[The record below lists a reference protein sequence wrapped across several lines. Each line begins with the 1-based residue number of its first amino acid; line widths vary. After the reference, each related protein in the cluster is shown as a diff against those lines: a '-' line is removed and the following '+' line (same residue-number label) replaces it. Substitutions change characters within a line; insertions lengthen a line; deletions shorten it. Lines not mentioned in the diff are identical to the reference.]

1 VKEWRSALKI
11 SAASAARPWLFPGQP
26 MLGFIDDYDAGEI
39 PIEGVEIS
47 NDGWYHY
54 RHLPIIPGVGT
65 IANPMIR
72 WQVEKHF
79 IHHPAT

>member
-11 SAASAARPWLFPGQP
+11 SAASAARPWLFPEQP
-26 MLGFIDDYDAGEI
+26 MLGFIADYDAG
-39 PIEGVEIS
+39 EIS